1 MAKNYYTVKEVAE
14 YFSLTP
20 NTIYRHI
27 RKRKIRA
34 IKVIGARR
42 IHLDEIQKFER
53 RRKKH

>member
-1 MAKNYYTVKEVAE
+1 MAKNYYTVNEVAA

-27 RKRKIRA
+27 RHRKIRA
-34 IKVIGARR
+34 TKVIGALR